1 MESTRLF
8 ILLYNRL
15 LSQFKTT
22 TFDINSLLFSF
33 FLKNEV
39 YGLSE
44 TIEISKARISRIG
57 LFLSTLL

>member
-22 TFDINSLLFSF
+22 IFDINSLLSSF
-33 FLKNEV
+33 FLKHEV

-44 TIEISKARISRIG
+44 KIQISKARISRTG